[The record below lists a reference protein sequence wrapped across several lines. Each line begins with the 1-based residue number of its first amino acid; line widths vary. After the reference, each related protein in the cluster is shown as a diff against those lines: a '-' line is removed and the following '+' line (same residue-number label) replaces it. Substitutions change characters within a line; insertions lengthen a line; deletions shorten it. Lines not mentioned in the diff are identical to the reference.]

1 MSRQQQP
8 SPRFP
13 RAVLATGVLYSLALA
28 ALLWPALLNSQPIF
42 FFDTYGYVHGGAR
55 AFHALFGVDSAWNNP
70 GGDAKALQ
78 GAARLASDGFIS
90 SARSIYYG
98 VFLFIGDALSSLWV
112 NVAAQAILVGWTLSL
127 VLKHLGLAERYL
139 LPSLLILL
147 GLLTPLSFYSS
158 YLMPDIFTGIT
169 ILAIATLLGP
179 TANGRSRHYGSW
191 FVLLTLSLVFHA
203 SHIAIALLMA
213 VAGPA
218 IAWAVAG
225 RNAVQ
230 WRGLFVVLLAIASG
244 FLSQLVFSRV
254 VEATYHHPPSR
265 PPFLMSRVI
274 SDGPGYAY
282 LKETCPA
289 NGFTICE
296 FLGVLP
302 LGNDAFLWSN
312 DPEAGVFGV
321 TDPETRHALVKE
333 QAEFVGAVL
342 RHDFGG
348 QFRASLQ
355 NFLEQMGR
363 FNILEFAYSD
373 GLRAK
378 VEMDLPPEFRDSFRA
393 SRLYRGAF
401 PLEPA
406 NAVIMAT
413 LLCAGAILSAAALRG
428 LLGPRPGREEL
439 TLFCLII
446 VSGIVLNAAV
456 TGILSTP
463 HDRYQA
469 RVIWLIPLLAL
480 LAALEGRRRFFTHSR
495 GDKEDDCHR
504 KLLEDGV
511 S

>member
-1 MSRQQQP
+1 VSRQQQ
-8 SPRFP
+8 SNPRFP

-55 AFHALFGVDSAWNNP
+55 AFHTLFGVDSAWNTQ
-70 GGDAKALQ
+70 GGDTNPLQ
-78 GAARLASDGFIS
+78 ETGSLASDGFIS

-98 VFLFIGDALSSLWV
+98 VFLFLGDALTGLWA
-112 NVAAQAILVGWTLSL
+112 NVIAQAILVGWTLSL
-127 VLKHLGLAERYL
+127 VLKQLGLGERYL
-139 LPSLLILL
+139 LPSLLTLL

-158 YLMPDIFTGIT
+158 YLMPDIFTGIA
-169 ILAIATLLGP
+169 ILAIATLLSSKG
-179 TANGRSRHYGSW
+179 NGESAQYGSW
-191 FVLLTLSLVFHA
+191 FVLLALSLVFHA
-203 SHIAIALLMA
+203 SHIALALLMA
-213 VAGPA
+213 LAGPA
-218 IAWAVAG
+218 IAWAVVG
-225 RNAVQ
+225 RKAVQ

-274 SDGPGYAY
+274 SDGPGYEY
-282 LKETCPA
+282 LKATCPA
-289 NGFTICE
+289 NGFTICN
-296 FLGVLP
+296 FLPVLP
-302 LGNDAFLWSN
+302 LGNDAFLWSD

-321 TDPETRHALVKE
+321 AESETRHALVNE
-333 QAEFVGAVL
+333 QARFVLAVL
-342 RHDFGG
+342 RYDPGG
-348 QFRASLQ
+348 QIRASLQ
-355 NFLEQMGR
+355 NFVEQMGR
-363 FNILEFAYSD
+363 FNILEFAYTD

-378 VEMDLPPEFRDSFRA
+378 VERDLPSRFQGDFRST
-393 SRLYRGAF
+393 RLYQGDF
-401 PLEPA
+401 PLKLA
-406 NAVIMAT
+406 NTVIMAT
-413 LLCAGAILSAAALRG
+413 LVCAGAILFAAAFRG
-428 LLGPRPGREEL
+428 LYGPRPGREEL
-439 TLFCLII
+439 TLFCLIV